1 MSQQNLNAQ
10 DWESHEV
17 AVEQKSGVPFFWLVF
32 LQPIFA
38 AMFAVG
44 AFYASG
50 WERALFVLLTTSSVV
65 GALAA
70 AFPAFFRAITK
81 D

>member
-1 MSQQNLNAQ
+1 MSQENLNDQ
-10 DWESHEV
+10 DWENHEV
-17 AVEQKSGVPFFWLVF
+17 AIEQKSGVPFGLLMV

-38 AMFAVG
+38 AMFAAG
-44 AFYASG
+44 AYYASG

-65 GALAA
+65 GILTV